1 MYFAICPD
9 AAGEVQEETEN
20 RKMEEA
26 ERAKQRY
33 ADIKQ
38 YTKSLSKAQLQEELL
53 CHIVESEQNRS
64 YWQRTSL
71 PHHSA

>member
-9 AAGEVQEETEN
+9 AAGEVPEKTEN
-20 RKMEEA
+20 RKKEEA

-53 CHIVESEQNRS
+53 
-64 YWQRTSL
+64 Y
-71 PHHSA
+71 HSA

>member
-9 AAGEVQEETEN
+9 AAGEVPEETEN
-20 RKMEEA
+20 RKKEET

-38 YTKSLSKAQLQEELL
+38 YSKSLSKAQLQEELL

-64 YWQRTSL
+64 HW
-71 PHHSA
+71 